1 MIFSLTNTI
10 YWCKIFKWAVSD
22 SGSTGALQAL
32 GKSSILL
39 RSTKFMNVSD
49 KYKLLWFATPRS
61 ASRCLYSILWNKLE
75 FKNVYNLSCSMYTH
89 EVVYDH
95 DKYSDYKIIMCVRNP
110 YSKFVS
116 TWQWAIEGNDTFEKY
131 VLSDYNWN
139 DVEIHTIDI
148 CKKYNRSVDFLFKY
162 ETIDSDVLKLPYDLE
177 YNLIKENIYKS
188 NLKRLNDGKYS
199 DYKFYYNQE
208 LADIVFERNQNI
220 FEFFGYER
228 DSWKYL

>member
-1 MIFSLTNTI
+1 M

-39 RSTKFMNVSD
+39 RSTIFMNVSD

-61 ASRCLYSILWNKLE
+61 ASRCLYSILWNSLE
-75 FKNVYNLSCSMYTH
+75 FKNVYDLNCSMYTH
-89 EVVYDH
+89 EIVYDH
-95 DKYSDYKIIMCVRNP
+95 EKYHDYKIIMSVRNP
-110 YSKFVS
+110 YSKSVS
-116 TWQWAIEGNDTFEKY
+116 TWQWAIYDGCTFKDY
-131 VLSDYNWN
+131 ILSDYTWTDAEN
-139 DVEIHTIDI
+139 ITIDI
-148 CKKYNRSVDFLFKY
+148 YNRYNKSVDYLIKY
-162 ETIDSDVLKLPYDLE
+162 ESLDDDVLKLPYDLDF
-177 YNLIKENIYKS
+177 NLIKENIYKS

-199 DYKFYYNQE
+199 DYKFYYTQE